1 MKIVILGL
9 TNGGLTNGYRQDGG
23 HSMRW
28 RALIHGLAIRGH
40 RVVAVERA
48 GPGSPVPWTIPGGE
62 VLSYG
67 AWDEVAVAAAA
78 QADDAGVALVVAQG
92 PDARLAADLVRQS
105 KTPRRVLYD
114 PEAPVSLTALEA
126 GEAVDH
132 LPADGLAGFD
142 MVLASCGGPALDR
155 YRAKAGAESV
165 APLYPWIVPEADKPG
180 DFKREYLAD
189 LCCIVGGPD
198 GIREGL
204 DSFFIDPA
212 QRLTR
217 RRFALVGADL
227 PDGVPR
233 ASNILTFPDLDPARH
248 ADVLASASLALT
260 LARDDER
267 RIGWCPSPRLFLAA
281 ACGAAIVADQ
291 WEGLDSFFEP
301 GREILVAAQ
310 TDDVTTAMMLPRNHL
325 TDLGRRA
332 RKRVLAEHSAERR
345 VQELRSILDLKGG
358 GDD

>member
-1 MKIVILGL
+1 MKIVIFGL
-9 TNGGLTNGYRQDGG
+9 TNGHRGDGG
-23 HSMRW
+23 HRARW
-28 RALIHGLAIRGH
+28 RALIQALAIRGH

-48 GPGSPVPWTIPGGE
+48 GPAAPTAWSIPGGE
-62 VLSYG
+62 VLSYA
-67 AWDEVAVAAAA
+67 AWDDVASAAVS
-78 QADDAGVALVVAQG
+78 QADDAGVALVVAHG
-92 PDARLAADLVRQS
+92 PDARRAADLVRRS
-105 KTPRRVLYD
+105 RAPRRVLYD
-114 PEAPVSLTALEA
+114 PEAPLSLTALEA
-126 GEAVDH
+126 GEVAAH

-142 MVLASCGGPALDR
+142 LVLASCGGPALDR

-189 LCCIVGGPD
+189 LCCIVDGPD

-204 DSFFIDPA
+204 DSFFIGPA

-233 ASNILTFPDLDPARH
+233 APNILTFPDLDPALRP
-248 ADVLASASLALT
+248 DVLASANLALT

-267 RIGWCPSPRLFLAA
+267 RIGWCPSDRLFLAA
-281 ACGAAIVADQ
+281 ACGAAIVADR

-325 TDLGRRA
+325 SDLGRRA

-345 VQELRSILDLKGG
+345 VQELRGLLDLKGG

>member
-1 MKIVILGL
+1 MKIVIF
-9 TNGGLTNGYRQDGG
+9 GLTNGYRHDGG
-23 HSMRW
+23 HMVRW
-28 RALIHGLAIRGH
+28 RALIQALAIRGH

-48 GPGSPVPWTIPGGE
+48 GPDAATPWTIPGGD

-67 AWDEVAVAAAA
+67 DWDAVAVDAAA
-78 QADDAGVALVVAQG
+78 QADDAGVALVVAHG
-92 PDARLAADLVRQS
+92 PDARAAANLVRNS
-105 KTPRRVLYD
+105 KAVRRALYD

-126 GEAVDH
+126 GETVDH
-132 LPADGLAGFD
+132 LPADGLGGFD
-142 MVLASCGGPALDR
+142 MVLASCGGPALER
-155 YRAKAGAESV
+155 YRAKAGAEAV

-180 DFKREYLAD
+180 DFKRDYLGD
-189 LCCIVGGPD
+189 LCCIVSGPD

-204 DSFFIDPA
+204 GSFFIDPA

-217 RRFALVGADL
+217 RRFVLVGADL

-233 ASNILTFPDLDPARH
+233 ASNILTFPDLDPAAH

-267 RIGWCPSPRLFLAA
+267 KIGWCPSDRLFLAA

-332 RKRVLAEHSAERR
+332 RKRVLSEHSAERR

>member
-1 MKIVILGL
+1 MKIVIF
-9 TNGGLTNGYRQDGG
+9 GLTNGYRHDGG
-23 HSMRW
+23 QMVRW
-28 RALIHGLAIRGH
+28 RALIQALAIRGH

-48 GPGSPVPWTIPGGE
+48 GPGAATPWTIPGGE
-62 VLSYG
+62 VISYTG
-67 AWDEVAVAAAA
+67 WDTVAVRAAA
-78 QADDAGVALVVAQG
+78 QADDAGVSLVIAHG
-92 PDARLAADLVRQS
+92 PDARAAADLARNS
-105 KTPRRVLYD
+105 KAARRALYD

-126 GEAVDH
+126 GETVDH
-132 LPADGLAGFD
+132 LPADGLGGFD
-142 MVLASCGGPALDR
+142 VVLASCGGPALER
-155 YRAKAGAESV
+155 YRAKAGAEAV
-165 APLYPWIVPEADKPG
+165 APLYPWIVPEVDKPG
-180 DFKREYLAD
+180 DFKREYLGD
-189 LCCIVGGPD
+189 LCCIVAGPD

-204 DSFFIDPA
+204 GNFFIDPA

-217 RRFALVGADL
+217 RRFVLVGTGL
-227 PDGVPR
+227 PDGVPG
-233 ASNILTFPDLDPARH
+233 ASNILTFPDLDPAEH
-248 ADVLASASLALT
+248 PDLLASASLALT

-267 RIGWCPSPRLFLAA
+267 RIGWCPSDRLFLAA
-281 ACGAAIVADQ
+281 ACGAAIVADH

>member
-1 MKIVILGL
+1 MKIVIFGL
-9 TNGGLTNGYRQDGG
+9 TSGYRQDGG
-23 HSMRW
+23 HRVRW

-40 RVVAVERA
+40 RVVAVERT
-48 GPGSPVPWTIPGGE
+48 GPDAPAPWSIPGGD
-62 VLSYG
+62 VLSYTD
-67 AWDEVAVAAAA
+67 WNDVAVEAAA

-92 PDARLAADLVRQS
+92 PDARRAADLVRHA

-126 GEAVDH
+126 GEPVAH
-132 LPADGLAGFD
+132 LPVDGLAGFD

-165 APLYPWIVPEADKPG
+165 APLYPWIVPEADRQG
-180 DFKREYLAD
+180 DFKREYLGD

-204 DSFFIDPA
+204 DRFFIDPA

-217 RRFALVGADL
+217 RRFVLVGADL

-248 ADVLASASLALT
+248 ADVLASANLALT

-267 RIGWCPSPRLFLAA
+267 RIGWCPSDRLFLAA
-281 ACGAAIVADQ
+281 ACGSAIVADQ
-291 WEGLDSFFEP
+291 WDGLDSFFEP

-310 TDDVTTAMMLPRNHL
+310 TDDVPTAMMLPRNHL

-345 VQELRSILDLKGG
+345 VQELRSLLDLKGG

>member
-1 MKIVILGL
+1 MKIVIF
-9 TNGGLTNGYRQDGG
+9 GLTNGYRHDGG
-23 HSMRW
+23 HRSRW
-28 RALIHGLAIRGH
+28 RALIQGLAIRGH
-40 RVVAVERA
+40 RIVAVERT
-48 GPGSPVPWTIPGGE
+48 GPDGPVPWTIPGGD
-62 VLSYG
+62 VLSYS
-67 AWDEVAVAAAA
+67 AWDDVAVEAAA

-92 PDARLAADLVRQS
+92 PDARLAADLVRNS
-105 KTPRRVLYD
+105 RAPRRALYD
-114 PEAPVSLTALEA
+114 PEAAVSLTALEA
-126 GEAVDH
+126 GEAVAH
-132 LPADGLAGFD
+132 LPADGLGGFD

-165 APLYPWIVPEADKPG
+165 VPLYPWIVPEADKPG
-180 DFKREYLAD
+180 DFKREYLGD

-204 DSFFIDPA
+204 DRFFLDPA

-217 RRFALVGADL
+217 RRFVLVGAEL

-233 ASNILTFPDLDPARH
+233 ASNILSFPDLDPARH

-267 RIGWCPSPRLFLAA
+267 RIGWCPSDRMFLAA

-345 VQELRSILDLKGG
+345 VQELRGFLELRGG